1 MAETIEQQQ
10 ALALATARLRLSQAP
25 APAEGN
31 MYTQG
36 AEDIQYSPEGIP
48 LNTSSYGSANPYQKT
63 TKALTTAVSV
73 PLNIATGA
81 AKLPAAVVQS
91 YDKYIGGGDTGDNM
105 VNAINQIESG
115 TQAQAGNIGKR
126 VLQGS
131 SIVGEAAPYVL
142 SPMKIGAP
150 TFLETIGAKV
160 APKVAEYGAKAGQ
173 VVDDVIGVLPS
184 FAQKAVP
191 SANLVGN
198 IAKGSAIGGATA
210 ITSPETVGLTPE
222 QFAQEKANKVKTA
235 MEFGGALPI
244 VGKTLSALNTSTGLN
259 LGRKLAE
266 TPNADEL
273 LAKSKRLFGEAKDMG
288 VEINATKFS
297 QDMGKVGR
305 DLANEGFDAE
315 LYPKIQTILNR
326 LTDEAVPKDLNKLQA
341 LRKMIAGVQKSID
354 PEEKR
359 FASILKGDFDYYMA
373 NLPEQ
378 KIAGGTKEALNKWK
392 EARDT
397 YAKLSK
403 GDIFDEML
411 EKAKLDKTKFTQSGE
426 QNSLAMQL
434 RRLSENPKRM
444 RLFTPAEQEAIKEAS
459 KGGSIQ
465 NLMRFFGKFTPT
477 GPVSGMFAGGMI
489 LAHPAVGLPFE
500 ALSIASRAG
509 STKIRKD
516 SVKQLAAMMRA
527 GYKPEMVTNPKF
539 TQDQRDL
546 AKLLLLQ
553 GTERGMNK

>member
-1 MAETIEQQQ
+1 
-10 ALALATARLRLSQAP
+10 
-25 APAEGN
+25 
-31 MYTQG
+31 
-36 AEDIQYSPEGIP
+36 
-48 LNTSSYGSANPYQKT
+48 
-63 TKALTTAVSV
+63 
-73 PLNIATGA
+73 
-81 AKLPAAVVQS
+81 
-91 YDKYIGGGDTGDNM
+91 M

-315 LYPKIQTILNR
+315 LYKKIQTILNR
-326 LTDEAVPKDLNKLQA
+326 LTD
-341 LRKMIAGVQKSID
+341 
-354 PEEKR
+354 
-359 FASILKGDFDYYMA
+359 
-373 NLPEQ
+373 
-378 KIAGGTKEALNKWK
+378 
-392 EARDT
+392 
-397 YAKLSK
+397 
-403 GDIFDEML
+403 
-411 EKAKLDKTKFTQSGE
+411 
-426 QNSLAMQL
+426 
-434 RRLSENPKRM
+434 
-444 RLFTPAEQEAIKEAS
+444 
-459 KGGSIQ
+459 
-465 NLMRFFGKFTPT
+465 
-477 GPVSGMFAGGMI
+477 
-489 LAHPAVGLPFE
+489 
-500 ALSIASRAG
+500 
-509 STKIRKD
+509 
-516 SVKQLAAMMRA
+516 
-527 GYKPEMVTNPKF
+527 
-539 TQDQRDL
+539 
-546 AKLLLLQ
+546 
-553 GTERGMNK
+553 